1 MKSESSKYTYEV
13 WEDPNLKTARFYI
26 RFTAT
31 KKEGSVWGNRW
42 RYVGGYAR
50 KYFETEDA
58 AKREIQEQIRLDD
71 PTPHIKCWP

>member
-31 KKEGSVWGNRW
+31 KEYDSVWRIRW
-42 RYVGGYAR
+42 GYIGGCSR
-50 KYFETEDA
+50 KYFETEEA
-58 AKREIQEQIRLDD
+58 AKRAIQEQIRLDD